1 MYWNLAKKLLGN
13 EEQERARAIST
24 EGMKEKVVSRMY
36 ATHTLTWYSNRRV
49 QHGKLHGSKIHH
61 FPRRASRRPQS
72 SKSIDILPKVTKL
85 QPRERAAGRSAS
97 LRGRQTAKLS
107 YDASGQ
113 GSKEGRKCRAS
124 ATCRNRI
131 IRRRRAAA
139 STQPTLLFPRRSLRG
154 EGRRPEFLPRCLSR
168 LPIWPIEIVFAD
180 VRAFTPR
187 DTVMAPF
194 DGV

>member
-1 MYWNLAKKLLGN
+1 
-13 EEQERARAIST
+13 
-24 EGMKEKVVSRMY
+24 MY
-36 ATHTLTWYSNRRV
+36 ATPLTWYSNRRV

-85 QPRERAAGRSAS
+85 QPRETAAGRSAS

-113 GSKEGRKCRAS
+113 GRKEGRKCKAS

-131 IRRRRAAA
+131 IRRRRAAAA

-168 LPIWPIEIVFAD
+168 LPISPIEIVLCRRESFHSSRYSHGS
-180 VRAFTPR
+180 VRR
-187 DTVMAPF
+187 
-194 DGV
+194 GVTCLPISRRNEIDLQEWKITKCG

>member
-1 MYWNLAKKLLGN
+1 M
-13 EEQERARAIST
+13 
-24 EGMKEKVVSRMY
+24 KVVSRMY
-36 ATHTLTWYSNRRV
+36 ATPLTWYSNRRV

-85 QPRERAAGRSAS
+85 QPRETAAGRSAS

-113 GSKEGRKCRAS
+113 GRKEGRKCKAS

-131 IRRRRAAA
+131 IRRRRRRFH
-139 STQPTLLFPRRSLRG
+139 PTNPPLSEKEFARGRKAPRIFA
-154 EGRRPEFLPRCLSR
+154 PLS
-168 LPIWPIEIVFAD
+168 ISIAHFAD
-180 VRAFTPR
+180 R
-187 DTVMAPF
+187 DSALQT
-194 DGV
+194 